1 MGTIDDPAAAKG
13 VRRHMSSHTGSKV
26 LIVGA
31 GDAGTKMARG
41 LAQSGAV
48 RELLLADLPSGRG
61 AEAAGILSSCHDCRV
76 RFAALDG
83 TRQDEVEK
91 LLRAETPDLIVQ
103 SASLLSPWLVIG
115 RSDPAARALGRAG
128 LGLQL
133 PAQLPVLTSVMEAVK
148 AVDYRGPVAN
158 LSFPDAT
165 HPVLDRLGLAPA
177 IGLGNVSMQH
187 LRVRAALR
195 DRTPGG
201 TGDDAGE
208 HPLIRLVGHHKQVYG
223 VLTAEPPENPELR
236 TRVYLGEE
244 GARADHLAY
253 AGYPI
258 PPGIAYNEI
267 TAAAALPVLLAL
279 LPGAAPLRFSAPA
292 PMGLPGG
299 YPVRFSS
306 GGVALDLP
314 PGAELSD
321 AVAFHWRVGQGDGIE
336 RVGEDGT
343 VYFTEAARQAAA
355 EVNPKLGEP
364 LSPGDA
370 MARFRLLARCLKL

>member
-1 MGTIDDPAAAKG
+1 M
-13 VRRHMSSHTGSKV
+13 GSKV
-26 LIVGA
+26 LIIGA
-31 GDAGTKMARG
+31 GDAGTKMARC
-41 LAQSGAV
+41 LAQSGAL
-48 RELLLADLPSGRG
+48 RELLLADLPGGRG
-61 AEAAGILSSCHDCRV
+61 AEATGILSSCHDCRV

-83 TRQDEVEK
+83 TRQGEVEK

-115 RSDPAARALGRAG
+115 RSDPVAGALGQAG

-133 PAQLPVLTSVMEAVK
+133 PAQLPVLTSVMGAVK
-148 AVDYRGPVAN
+148 TVDYRGPVAN
-158 LSFPDAT
+158 LSFPDVT
-165 HPVLDRLGLAPA
+165 HAILDRIGLAPT

-195 DRTPGG
+195 DRALAE
-201 TGDDAGE
+201 TGDIGE
-208 HPLIRLVGHHKQVYG
+208 LPVIRLVGHHKQVYG
-223 VLTAEPPENPELR
+223 VLTAEPPEDPELR
-236 TRVYLGEE
+236 TRVYLGEA
-244 GARADHLAY
+244 GTRADHLAY

-258 PPGIAYNEI
+258 QPGIAYNEI

-299 YPVRFSS
+299 YPVRITS

-314 PGAELSD
+314 PDADLAD
-321 AVAFHWRVGQGDGIE
+321 AVAFHWRVGRGDGIE
-336 RVGEDGT
+336 NVAEDGT
-343 VYFTEAARQAAA
+343 VHFTEAARQAAA
-355 EVNPKLGEP
+355 EVDPKLAEP

-370 MARFRLLARCLKL
+370 TARFELLAHCLKL